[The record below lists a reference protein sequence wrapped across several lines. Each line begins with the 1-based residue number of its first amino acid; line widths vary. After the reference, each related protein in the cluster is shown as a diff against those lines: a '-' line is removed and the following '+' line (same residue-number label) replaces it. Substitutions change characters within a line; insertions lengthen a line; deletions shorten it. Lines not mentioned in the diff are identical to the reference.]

1 MIWCRD
7 AGLESRLRA
16 YFGDNITAAHLKM
29 AEAPQGDL
37 SRNHI
42 AVLLLRVA
50 GMLTTSAFGAASVSC
65 ACQEHNGSS
74 CQAFSADNTES
85 VMTGACT
92 IIDYLRDDGSKSPFP
107 LIRCE
112 NIFVLPGV
120 PDLLQAK
127 WKVIYDT
134 HCCWT
139 QP

>member
-1 MIWCRD
+1 
-7 AGLESRLRA
+7 
-16 YFGDNITAAHLKM
+16 M

-37 SRNHI
+37 SCNHI
-42 AVLLLRVA
+42 AVLLPRVA

-65 ACQEHNGSS
+65 ACQLLAKHSGTS
-74 CQAFSADNTES
+74 CQASVADITES

-127 WKVIYDT
+127 WKVTHDT
-134 HCCWT
+134 YCCWT
-139 QP
+139 